1 MPIVA
6 ADTGS
11 SDYQQ
16 VPQGTHNAICYKIV
30 DAGTTMNEFQG
41 ELKKQH
47 SVWLFWEL
55 PDLRMDDDRPMSIS
69 HKYTLSLH
77 ERAAL
82 RNILQNWR
90 NKPFTDKELEGFDI
104 TKILG
109 VTCKVSVGLT
119 SGGRDKVTG
128 VFCADGGPKRVETEN
143 KAVIFDLDE
152 YCKEWTGESTAESK
166 AMCDILD
173 ELPAFMKWQIAG
185 CDEVGKE
192 PVPACFEVQA
202 AKAKGGDKVVVNEP
216 QEADPF
222 EEDDIPF

>member
-6 ADTGS
+6 ADTGAG
-11 SDYQQ
+11 DYQQ

-30 DAGTTMNEFQG
+30 DAGTAMNEFQG

-119 SGGRDKVTG
+119 SSCVCCND
-128 VFCADGGPKRVETEN
+128 
-143 KAVIFDLDE
+143 
-152 YCKEWTGESTAESK
+152 WH
-166 AMCDILD
+166 
-173 ELPAFMKWQIAG
+173 
-185 CDEVGKE
+185 
-192 PVPACFEVQA
+192 
-202 AKAKGGDKVVVNEP
+202 
-216 QEADPF
+216 
-222 EEDDIPF
+222 